1 MKISRPSIQQN
12 STQATTGKGKADK
25 ADKAE
30 KAEASSRVDEVDRF
44 ESGGQ
49 QGGQSQEEKPEE
61 DAELVAAFLENPK
74 SFRQSEWYGM
84 IGTDSL
90 SPNVESAFQGIVSLV
105 DADND

>member
-1 MKISRPSIQQN
+1 MKISRPILRQSTA
-12 STQATTGKGKADK
+12 TQAATAKGKAEK
-25 ADKAE
+25 TE

-44 ESGGQ
+44 ESGEQ
-49 QGGQSQEEKPEE
+49 QGGQSQGEKPEE

-74 SFRQSEWYGM
+74 AFRQSEWYGM

-105 DADND
+105 DPDKE